1 MLLVKTKV
9 KNSQI
14 HGLGLFAD
22 EFIPKGTVI
31 WKFTSGFDLKFTK
44 EQILSFPD
52 LLQIFIYTYAWKSK
66 KSELYCHAV
75 DDGRFFNHSENPN
88 SLAEYRDDEEE
99 SVNVALR
106 DIQIGEEITDNY
118 SSFEDETDK
127 DNILGEIALKYNLT
141 EDLDPRS
148 EVCCA
153 CQ

>member
-1 MLLVKTKV
+1 VDK
-9 KNSQI
+9 SQI

-22 EFIPKGTVI
+22 QFIPRGTEI
-31 WKFTSGFDLKFTK
+31 WRFTPGFDLKFTK
-44 EQILSFPD
+44 EQILSFPEI
-52 LLQIFIYTYAWKSK
+52 LQIFIYTYAWKSK
-66 KSELYCHAV
+66 KSGLYCHSV

-88 SLAEYRDDEEE
+88 SLSEYRDNEEE

>member
-88 SLAEYRDDEEE
+88 SLSEYRDDEEE